1 MLWENKYEF
10 IKSKILL
17 FSMETMVQKDID
29 TSKDVLI
36 FARKNYKT
44 YKNHFLSR
52 NLKPISFDK
61 FLENYK
67 LK

>member
-1 MLWENKYEF
+1 MRT
-10 IKSKILL
+10 I
-17 FSMETMVQKDID
+17 VQKDID
-29 TSKDVLI
+29 TSKEVLV
-36 FARKNYKT
+36 FAKKNYKT
-44 YKNHFLSR
+44 YKDHFKSR